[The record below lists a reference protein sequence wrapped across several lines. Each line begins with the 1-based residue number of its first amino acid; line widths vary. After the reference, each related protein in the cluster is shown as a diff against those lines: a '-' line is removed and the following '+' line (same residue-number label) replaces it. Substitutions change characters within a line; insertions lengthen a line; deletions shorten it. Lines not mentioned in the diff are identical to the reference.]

1 MFEFGLVSLAAFVAM
16 LALVFAR
23 LRRRWETVPLL
34 AVAIYLFSEN
44 LINNFTAMAF
54 FFFSAGVL
62 AERVARE
69 RTEGRAG
76 RRTGEQAAAG
86 R

>member
-1 MFEFGLVSLAAFVAM
+1 M

-44 LINNFTAMAF
+44 LITNYTAMAF

-62 AERVARE
+62 AERVGRELAEARAPRRAE
-69 RTEGRAG
+69 QRTAVGAATM
-76 RRTGEQAAAG
+76 RR
-86 R
+86 

>member
-1 MFEFGLVSLAAFVAM
+1 
-16 LALVFAR
+16 
-23 LRRRWETVPLL
+23 VPLL

-44 LINNFTAMAF
+44 LVTNYTAMAF

-69 RTEGRAG
+69 R
-76 RRTGEQAAAG
+76 AAAG
-86 R
+86 RQ

>member
-1 MFEFGLVSLAAFVAM
+1 M

-34 AVAIYLFSEN
+34 TVAIYLFSEN

-54 FFFSAGVL
+54 FFLSAGVL
-62 AERVARE
+62 AERVAAESRVPASE
-69 RTEGRAG
+69 RR
-76 RRTGEQAAAG
+76 
-86 R
+86 